1 MVPPPPRCVADL
13 LQCCAPLA
21 SETQEQEKIMRINLN
36 KLLIMSRKCK
46 VSRVD
51 KQTPARVC
59 DGDGYVDT
67 N

>member
-1 MVPPPPRCVADL
+1 
-13 LQCCAPLA
+13 
-21 SETQEQEKIMRINLN
+21 MRINLN

-51 KQTPARVC
+51 KQTPAHVC